1 MSLMQVRNWRR
12 THRRQRAHRRA
23 LNNLLWTSCRL
34 MAIGLIGVAFLFYRL
49 DMPGTHTYFTAD
61 AYLGSAIMQMGVWAD
76 EVEVEYSRGDG
87 QFHTRATNSVI
98 FIIKVANVDIDS
110 VYLTYK
116 GKSLSPSTCIYN
128 EEAGAVYAKYE
139 NHGNNMYFGDFLNRL
154 LEQGEAQEIVVTI
167 HWKLTGEDIEH
178 SHECLL
184 KVFAPSGHVN
194 VEFEVLSASGRTLAA
209 RDATAKNDAS
219 AEEWLVANIQ
229 LLEGGSAADIDI
241 NSIRLVYD
249 ESYLEPERSELAG
262 DTLRVYFNRSVVDA
276 WLQGLGV
283 QGGEVLLTITG
294 EMITDDG
301 TLPFSAS
308 NYYQMQMAIEGEE
321 PVSLNLHIEGSDV
334 IIIPA
339 EGEVTETY
347 TAVVLDAE
355 GQEVPDLVIN
365 WSLEGETAGVT
376 VADGMVT
383 VTSEAVEGS
392 FTLTA
397 ALVGWEEIN
406 DTIAVQLLADAGGGA
421 AGPPAGEVP
430 PGEGELPPEG
440 GEEPLPEGEEPPVD
454 EEDSPSEGEGEEPT
468 AGGEDP
474 PVDGGEPPAD
484 GEPENEEEPG
494 EKPPEEGGE
503 PEDDGEVP
511 PEEEAIRED
520 DEDGGGNTG
529 DQDGGD
535 DDHRGPGGGGEEA
548 LPRED
553 DEDGGGAY
561 EGQDGSNA
569 EPDPEKDGGPA
580 ETGRPG
586 QESDGPGK
594 DEKGS
599 GGDVG
604 TGGGQSEAGQGGS
617 EPAGQNDDAG
627 ADA

>member
-34 MAIGLIGVAFLFYRL
+34 MAISLVGVAFLFYRL
-49 DMPGTHTYFTAD
+49 DMPGTSGIFTDTAWTNAVTFQAGWGAD
-61 AYLGSAIMQMGVWAD
+61 L
-76 EVEVEYSRGDG
+76 VEVQYSRYDNY
-87 QFHTRATNSVI
+87 FHTRATNKVT
-98 FIIKVANVDIDS
+98 FIIRVANVDINS

-334 IIIPA
+334 ITIPA

-383 VTSEAVEGS
+383 VTSAAEEGS
-392 FTLTA
+392 FTLVA
-397 ALVGWEEIN
+397 VLADQEEVRDSI
-406 DTIAVQLLADAGGGA
+406 TVQLVAEEQVPTIVPPEAGVLPGGGGGTA
-421 AGPPAGEVP
+421 PTE
-430 PGEGELPPEG
+430 GEGTEQ
-440 GEEPLPEGEEPPVD
+440 EGEPSSEDEPVD
-454 EEDSPSEGEGEEPT
+454 ETEQGEEAPEKD
-468 AGGEDP
+468 ED
-474 PVDGGEPPAD
+474 D
-484 GEPENEEEPG
+484 
-494 EKPPEEGGE
+494 E
-503 PEDDGEVP
+503 PEDETP
-511 PEEEAIRED
+511 REEATRKD
-520 DEDGGGNTG
+520 DEGDNNTG
-529 DQDGGD
+529 DQSGGD
-535 DDHRGPGGGGEEA
+535 DDGQNTGGGEEA
-548 LPRED
+548 LPKEED
-553 DEDGGGAY
+553 DNGGD
-561 EGQDGSNA
+561 EGETVDQPEHA
-569 EPDPEKDGGPA
+569 PEEPV
-580 ETGRPG
+580 
-586 QESDGPGK
+586 SDSTVNR
-594 DEKGS
+594 DDDFTENQGS
-599 GGDVG
+599 GDK
-604 TGGGQSEAGQGGS
+604 QGSDQGS
-617 EPAGQNDDAG
+617 DEEPGSSAASPEETE
-627 ADA
+627 

>member
-12 THRRQRAHRRA
+12 TYRRQRAHRRA

-34 MAIGLIGVAFLFYRL
+34 MAISLVGVAFLFYRL
-49 DMPGTHTYFTAD
+49 DMPGTSGIFTDTAWTNAVTFQAGWGAD
-61 AYLGSAIMQMGVWAD
+61 L
-76 EVEVEYSRGDG
+76 VEVQYSRNDNY
-87 QFHTRATNSVI
+87 FHTRATNKVT
-98 FIIKVANVDIDS
+98 FIIRVANVNPDS

-116 GKSLSPSTCIYN
+116 GVGLDPNTCIYV
-128 EEAGAVYAKYE
+128 EDEKAVYATYE
-139 NHGNNMYFGDFLNRL
+139 NKGNNKYFGDFLNNL
-154 LEQGEAQEIVVTI
+154 LDKVEFSEAQEIVVTL
-167 HWKLTGEDIEH
+167 HWKLMGEDSER
-178 SHECLL
+178 SYECKLR
-184 KVFAPSGHVN
+184 VFAPDGHVN
-194 VEFEVLSASGRTLAA
+194 VEFKVISTSGKTLFARDKAANINASG
-209 RDATAKNDAS
+209 
-219 AEEWLVANIQ
+219 EEWLVANIQ
-229 LLEGGSAADIDI
+229 LMDGGSADAIDT
-241 NSIRLVYD
+241 SSLRLVYG
-249 ESYLEPERSELAG
+249 ESYLEHDWCELVE
-262 DTLRVYFNRSVVDA
+262 DTLRVYFNRAVVDA

-283 QGGEVLLTITG
+283 QGEEVLLTITG
-294 EMITDDG
+294 EMNTEEG
-301 TLPFSAS
+301 TIPFAAS
-308 NYYQMQMAIEGEE
+308 NYYQPAIRGEGKVNLSLRIKG
-321 PVSLNLHIEGSDV
+321 PVTIT
-334 IIIPA
+334 IPV

-347 TAVVLDAE
+347 TAVVLDGAGE
-355 GQEVPDLVIN
+355 EVTGQEIV
-365 WSLEGETAGVT
+365 WSLADEIAGVT

-454 EEDSPSEGEGEEPT
+454 EEDPPSEGEEPR
-468 AGGEDP
+468 AED
-474 PVDGGEPPAD
+474 DTES
-484 GEPENEEEPG
+484 EEEPG

-535 DDHRGPGGGGEEA
+535 DDHRGLGGGGEEA

-561 EGQDGSNA
+561 EGEDGSDD
-569 EPDPEKDGGPA
+569 EPNPEENGSPA
-580 ETGRPG
+580 ETGSQG
-586 QESDGPGK
+586 EAGNSSDHYEKGREADVAGSEGVPETGNDGDK
-594 DEKGS
+594 DEPS
-599 GGDVG
+599 G
-604 TGGGQSEAGQGGS
+604 ES
-617 EPAGQNDDAG
+617 EPADAVGDTGSQGQEAPAG
-627 ADA
+627 E